1 MSEQSST
8 QPRHIAIIMD
18 GNGRWAAR
26 KRRPRTFG
34 HQAGVK
40 AVRRTIEYCLKH
52 GIPHLTLFAFSS
64 ENWQRPEQEVQRLM
78 ELFMRALEKEVPQ
91 LHENNARLNF
101 IGDLSRFSSRLQEKM
116 HKVAE
121 LSASNRALHLNIAIN
136 YGGRWDIV
144 QAARRLAAA
153 IQAGTIDPQAVNEK
167 DFSQFIALHGSPD
180 PDLLIRTGGEQRIS
194 NFLLWQ
200 LAYTELWFTDT
211 LWPDF
216 GAEQLDQAIADFQQR
231 ERRFGKITSSQADY
245 D

>member
-1 MSEQSST
+1 
-8 QPRHIAIIMD
+8 MD

-40 AVRRTIEYCLKH
+40 AVRRTIEFCLKN

-91 LHENNARLNF
+91 LHENNVRLTF
-101 IGDLSRFSSRLQEKM
+101 IGDLSRFSGRLQEKM
-116 HKVAE
+116 HKVAA
-121 LSASNRALHLNIAIN
+121 LTASNRSLHLNIAIN
-136 YGGRWDIV
+136 YGGRWDIL
-144 QAARRLAAA
+144 QAAQRLAEAV
-153 IQAGTIDPQAVNEK
+153 QEGSIDPKTLTET
-167 DFSQFIALHGSPD
+167 DFSQFIALGDSPD

-200 LAYTELWFTDT
+200 LAYTELWFTET

-216 GAEQLDQAIADFQQR
+216 DAEQLDLAIADFQRR
-231 ERRFGKITSSQADY
+231 ERRFGKINSTQAG
-245 D
+245 